1 MEYYEKTISTE
12 LKYKGNIIDV
22 EKLIVELPD
31 GKLASRDVIRNA
43 GASVIVPVID
53 DEIILVQQY
62 RKPPEKMFIE
72 LPAGK
77 LEYGEDPAVCAA
89 RELKEETGYSAK
101 ELIKI
106 MELYPAPAVSDEV
119 LHIYLAT
126 GLVKG
131 EASPDEGEFI
141 TAKAYKISEALSMI
155 EQGIINDGKTVA
167 GILFASRYLIKNNLN
182 SGS

>member
-22 EKLIVELPD
+22 EKLVVELPN
-31 GKLASRDVIRNA
+31 GKLASRDVVRNA
-43 GASVIVPVID
+43 GASVVVPILD
-53 DEIILVQQY
+53 DEIILVQQF
-62 RKPPEKMFIE
+62 RKPPEKVFIE

-77 LEYGEDPAVCAA
+77 LEYGEDPAACAA
-89 RELKEETGYSAK
+89 RELKEETGYSAEK
-101 ELIKI
+101 LVKI
-106 MELYPAPAVSDEV
+106 MELYPAPAFSDEV

-126 GLVKG
+126 DLIKG

-155 EQGIINDGKTVA
+155 DEGIINDSKTVA
-167 GILFASRYLIKNNLN
+167 GILFASRLLN
-182 SGS
+182 T